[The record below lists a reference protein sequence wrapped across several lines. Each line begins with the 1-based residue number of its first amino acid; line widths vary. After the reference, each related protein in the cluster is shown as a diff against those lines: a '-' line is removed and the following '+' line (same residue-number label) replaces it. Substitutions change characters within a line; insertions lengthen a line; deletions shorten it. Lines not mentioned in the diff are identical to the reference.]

1 MACLALALLPLAAW
15 GQTGPWLHV
24 TFTMGMHA
32 VPLGAAAWL
41 AALAVAAAA
50 VRRAR
55 KGRWPSAGLGG
66 LMLMALLAGAA
77 WLAASLHHA
86 PQALAQGARAF
97 ALSTSPADWPL
108 SAGQSQRV
116 ELRNETGHAITLQT
130 IAIRGDA
137 QGRYTCLLYTSPSPR
152 D

>member
-1 MACLALALLPLAAW
+1 MPKSMQQKQHAAAILAQPSRLAQRAWRGQMACLALALALLPLAAW

-77 WLAASLHHA
+77 WLAASA
-86 PQALAQGARAF
+86 CGA
-97 ALSTSPADWPL
+97 
-108 SAGQSQRV
+108 
-116 ELRNETGHAITLQT
+116 
-130 IAIRGDA
+130 
-137 QGRYTCLLYTSPSPR
+137 
-152 D
+152 